1 MELVPALLD
10 SGATAHCL
18 NNEQLAPIHLAVAG
32 DHTNILK
39 ILLEHDRDLINC
51 VSPATGLNPLHMAA
65 IMGHKECAEMLLRYG
80 ASVTQLTGEKYGSP
94 ENRTSVLHLA
104 ALQHAKQL
112 GTVYVQNL
120 RPEKRR
126 TFLIL
131 DLLINYLPSEQVDF
145 GSHLEYE
152 SILHSFATINY
163 AAGIRKLTGAPYNL
177 PPDELNGAGYSPLL
191 MALKHRSLEAV
202 EALVEHNVDVTR
214 YEPELQKTATE
225 LLILTMAEDRDYK
238 ERAGISLFQCVLL
251 CTVNA
256 VYQGPLWCN

>member
-10 SGATAHCL
+10 SGTTAHCL
-18 NNEQLAPIHLAVAG
+18 NNEQLAPIHLAVARN
-32 DHTNILK
+32 HPEILK

-51 VSPATGLNPLHMAA
+51 VSPATGFYPLHMAA
-65 IMGHKECAEMLLRYG
+65 SNRLKECAEMLLQYG

-94 ENRTSVLHLA
+94 ENKTSVLHLA
-104 ALQHAKQL
+104 ALQLAKQL
-112 GTVYVQNL
+112 GTV
-120 RPEKRR
+120 RPEERR

-145 GSHLEYE
+145 GSDLEYG
-152 SILHSFATINY
+152 SILHCFATINY

-238 ERAGISLFQCVLL
+238 ERAGINLFQCVLL

-256 VYQGPLWCN
+256 VYQGPLRCN